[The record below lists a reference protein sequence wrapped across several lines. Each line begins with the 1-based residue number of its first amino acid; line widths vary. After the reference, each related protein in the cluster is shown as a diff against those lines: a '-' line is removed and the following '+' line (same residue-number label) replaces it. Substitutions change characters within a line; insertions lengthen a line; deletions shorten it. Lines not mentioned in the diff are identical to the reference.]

1 MTPCKI
7 KYNNN
12 EENSKNNILEIYG
25 KSVLNGNAEIN
36 KNLNVSGINE
46 ATEIT
51 GMGSDITQFLPKL
64 TRFNSMSLL

>member
-1 MTPCKI
+1 MKKI
-7 KYNNN
+7 PK
-12 EENSKNNILEIYG
+12 IVFLEIYG

-64 TRFNSMSLL
+64 PRFNSMSLL

>member
-12 EENSKNNILEIYG
+12 EENSKING

-36 KNLNVSGINE
+36 KNLNVSGIIE

-51 GMGSDITQFLPKL
+51 GIGSDINQFLPKL
-64 TRFNSMSLL
+64 PRS

>member
-1 MTPCKI
+1 MKKI
-7 KYNNN
+7 PK
-12 EENSKNNILEIYG
+12 IIFLEIHG